1 MKSSGFLAW
10 VWCVTCL
17 TALLGGCSSK
27 KDANSELQRAVV
39 VMAQPDPVQAA
50 PAPEPAPQSPAATP
64 APQPVAPAKAQA
76 QEMNQAM
83 VAYKAGNLDDAVVR
97 LQKLRATPVMSAE
110 KRIAVNDATAA
121 VMSEIYALAGK
132 GDARAI
138 QAVKLYEEIQTQRR

>member
-1 MKSSGFLAW
+1 
-10 VWCVTCL
+10 
-17 TALLGGCSSK
+17 
-27 KDANSELQRAVV
+27 
-39 VMAQPDPVQAA
+39 MAQPDPVQAA

-138 QAVKLYEEIQTQRR
+138 QAVKLYEEMQTQRR